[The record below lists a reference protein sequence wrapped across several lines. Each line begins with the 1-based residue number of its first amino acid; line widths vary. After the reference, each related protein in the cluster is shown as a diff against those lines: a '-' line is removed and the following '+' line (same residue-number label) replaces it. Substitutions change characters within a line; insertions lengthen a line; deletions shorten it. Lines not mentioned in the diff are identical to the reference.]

1 MEDSMQIEH
10 AARVFKA
17 LGNTSRL
24 EIVLHLAERECT
36 VKELVDFTGLSQ
48 PLVSQHLGKLREVH
62 VVKGEREGRAT
73 RYSIADAHVTHV
85 IHDALAHAQ
94 EGERHD

>member
-1 MEDSMQIEH
+1 MGDSSQIDH
-10 AARVFKA
+10 AAHVFKV
-17 LGNTSRL
+17 LGNPARL
-24 EIVLHLAERECT
+24 EIVLHLSDHACT
-36 VKELVDFTGLSQ
+36 VSELVDLTGLSQ

-73 RYSIADAHVTHV
+73 RYSIADAHVTRV

-94 EGERHD
+94 EGEHHD

>member
-1 MEDSMQIEH
+1 MGDSSQIDH

-94 EGERHD
+94 EGEHHD

>member
-1 MEDSMQIEH
+1 MEGRMQTEH
-10 AARVFKA
+10 AARVFKV

-36 VKELVDFTGLSQ
+36 VKELVDLTGLSQ

-62 VVKGEREGRAT
+62 MVKGEREGKAT
-73 RYSIADAHVTHV
+73 RYSIVDAHVTHV
-85 IHDALAHAQ
+85 IHDTLAHAQ